1 VIYLDSSALLKF
13 VRQEPGTAALGRW
26 STEHAES
33 PRVSSALARVEVLRA
48 CRRLDERL
56 VPRGLAVLAQLELV
70 PVDAGIL
77 ETAASLPGRSLRS
90 LDAIHLAS
98 ALSLDP
104 DLQTFVTYDD
114 RLIAAAGEAGL
125 EVAHPV

>member
-1 VIYLDSSALLKF
+1 VA
-13 VRQEPGTAALGRW
+13 TC
-26 STEHAES
+26 
-33 PRVSSALARVEVLRA
+33 VEVVRA
-48 CRRLDERL
+48 CRRLDERF

-70 PVDAGIL
+70 PVDADIL
-77 ETAASLPGRSLRS
+77 ETAASLTGHSLRS

-114 RLIAAAGEAGL
+114 RLITAARDAGL
-125 EVAHPV
+125 EVARPE